1 MRALSA
7 AGFVTALA
15 LVFAAAATL
24 LPADVRDPQGNI
36 RVLSRL
42 DEYTKRSSPDVANT
56 VPTFLS
62 QPGLLGVLP
71 AAAPLP
77 EGGSEA
83 FTPRM
88 FTTNDIKPINQAE
101 LQKGFC
107 TASLSRL
114 VRHQFPGSYD
124 DIPDKEL
131 EQTVL
136 AKHPDYKDRLCQ
148 LPVWVDAAPSDIVKY
163 EVEPPSRPASGGARL
178 VWAGLITAAIG
189 AVAFAVY
196 WRLG

>member
-7 AGFVTALA
+7 AGFIAALA
-15 LVFAAAATL
+15 LVFAGVATL
-24 LPADVRDPQGNI
+24 LPADARNPQGNI

-42 DEYTKRSSPDVANT
+42 DEYTKRSSPDIANT
-56 VPTFLS
+56 VPTFLT

-83 FTPRM
+83 PTPRV
-88 FTTNDIKPINQAE
+88 FTTSDIKPINQAE
-101 LQKGFC
+101 LQEGYC

-114 VRHQFPGSYD
+114 VRQQFPGSYD

-131 EQTVL
+131 EQTVI
-136 AKHPDYKDRLCQ
+136 AKRPEYKDRLCQ

-163 EVEPPSRPASGGARL
+163 EVEPSSGPARGGARL
-178 VWAGLITAAIG
+178 LWAGMITAAIG